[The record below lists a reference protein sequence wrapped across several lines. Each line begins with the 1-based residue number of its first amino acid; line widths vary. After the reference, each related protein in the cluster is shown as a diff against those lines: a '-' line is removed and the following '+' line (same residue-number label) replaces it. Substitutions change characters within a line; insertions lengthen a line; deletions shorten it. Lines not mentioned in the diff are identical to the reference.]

1 MTSPQSSSQPPVPE
15 ASVQSQIDALWQR
28 GMAIPHRGEASR
40 FLTHVG
46 SYRLRGYW
54 QPFEGRSQDG
64 EPPPFRT
71 GTNFAAVMERYHF
84 DRELRV
90 LLLDAFGNIEVSIRS
105 VWALELSETEGGGPD
120 AHLNRR
126 LFLDRYYANLSE
138 LHRAH
143 DRHGK
148 RAHRYDFA
156 DCPIWAIVE
165 VMSFGQLSRWY
176 GDTNRAARQ
185 LMARRYGMDERI
197 LQAVL
202 RHLAPIRNICAHHE
216 RLWDREFITRMP
228 VPNRLGGFAHP
239 RRFFNLVDNG
249 RLYNALVMIAYLT
262 RVIEGD
268 GRWAEQLRALMDR
281 YPRIPQ
287 NRMGFLTNWNRFDI
301 WQD

>member
-1 MTSPQSSSQPPVPE
+1 
-15 ASVQSQIDALWQR
+15 
-28 GMAIPHRGEASR
+28 
-40 FLTHVG
+40 
-46 SYRLRGYW
+46 
-54 QPFEGRSQDG
+54 
-64 EPPPFRT
+64 
-71 GTNFAAVMERYHF
+71 MERYHF

-120 AHLNRR
+120 AHLNSH

-138 LHRAH
+138 LHRAY

-156 DCPIWAIVE
+156 ECPIWAIAE
-165 VMSFGQLSRWY
+165 AMSFGQLSRWY
-176 GDTNRAARQ
+176 GYTNRVARQ
-185 LMARRYGMDERI
+185 LMARRYGIDERI

-202 RHLAPIRNICAHHE
+202 RHLVPIRNICAHHE

-228 VPNRLGGFAHP
+228 VPNKLGGFAHP
-239 RRFFNLVDNG
+239 RRFFNQVDNG

-268 GRWAEQLRALMDR
+268 GIWAEQLRSLMDR
-281 YPRIPQ
+281 YPRTPQ
-287 NRMGFLTNWNRFDI
+287 NLMGFLTDWNRFDI
-301 WQD
+301 WQA